1 VLKAHGMSDPG
12 PVRKINE
19 DGFAIEEDLQ
29 LFVVADGMGGH
40 AAGEVAS
47 SLAIESIVGFIRRS
61 NEDAD
66 CSWPYGI
73 EPNLSMCGN
82 RLRTAIHLA
91 NRRVFRAAE
100 KYDEYTGMGTT
111 VVSALISGNLLTV
124 GHAGDSRLYLLS
136 NGIITQL
143 TVDDTWATALAA
155 DPLAER
161 RDVSNHPMRHV
172 LTNVI
177 GARDHAEVHL
187 FEHELRTGDT
197 LLLCSDGLHNALDE
211 DRLRELMNHNGALED
226 LVKQLIESA
235 LANGS
240 RDNVTAVVV
249 RCERPD
255 GA

>member
-1 VLKAHGMSDPG
+1 VIKAYGLSDPG
-12 PVRKINE
+12 PVRKVNE
-19 DGFAIEEDLQ
+19 DRFAIEQDLQ

-47 SLAIESIVGFIRRS
+47 SLAIESIVSFIRRS
-61 NEDAD
+61 SEDGE

-73 EPNLSMCGN
+73 EPDLSLGGN

-100 KYDEYTGMGTT
+100 KDDEYTGMGTT
-111 VVSALISGNLLTV
+111 VVGALISGNSMTF

-136 NGIITQL
+136 NGTMTQL
-143 TVDDTWATALAA
+143 TVDDTWATALGA
-155 DPLAER
+155 DAEG
-161 RDVSNHPMRHV
+161 RDVAGHPMRDV

-187 FEHELRTGDT
+187 QERELQDGDT
-197 LLLCSDGLHNALDE
+197 LLLCSDGLHKALDAG
-211 DRLRELMNHNGALED
+211 RIQSFLRRNGDLTD
-226 LVKQLIESA
+226 LVKEMIAAA

-249 RCERPD
+249 RWEHAD
-255 GA
+255 AA

>member
-1 VLKAHGMSDPG
+1 VIKAYGLSDPG
-12 PVRKINE
+12 PVRKVNE
-19 DGFAIEEDLQ
+19 DGFAIEQDLQ

-47 SLAIESIVGFIRRS
+47 SLAIESIVSFVRRS
-61 NEDAD
+61 SEDAE

-73 EPNLSMCGN
+73 EPGLSIGGN

-100 KYDEYTGMGTT
+100 KDDEYTGMGTT
-111 VVSALISGNLLTV
+111 VVGALISGNSLIV

-136 NGIITQL
+136 NGTTTQL
-143 TVDDTWATALAA
+143 TVDDTWATALGA
-155 DPLAER
+155 DGHGREVAG
-161 RDVSNHPMRHV
+161 HPMRDV

-177 GARDHAEVHL
+177 GAREHAEVHL
-187 FEHELRTGDT
+187 QERELRNGDT
-197 LLLCSDGLHNALDE
+197 LLLCSDGVHKALD
-211 DRLRELMNHNGALED
+211 DTRIHDFLSRNGSLTD
-226 LVKQLIESA
+226 LVKGMIDAA

-249 RCERPD
+249 RWEPAD
-255 GA
+255 AV